1 MSSGNDAQDAVND
14 LLEQYEAKLGNVAP
28 KVGIPTYTIGIVTSN
43 LFYRSLWASNWASV
57 RFIYTFMHACLQGPV
72 TAVDAVTQWTLRPAT

>member
-28 KVGIPTYTIGIVTSN
+28 KVGPLHAITCTTY
-43 LFYRSLWASNWASV
+43 
-57 RFIYTFMHACLQGPV
+57 
-72 TAVDAVTQWTLRPAT
+72 